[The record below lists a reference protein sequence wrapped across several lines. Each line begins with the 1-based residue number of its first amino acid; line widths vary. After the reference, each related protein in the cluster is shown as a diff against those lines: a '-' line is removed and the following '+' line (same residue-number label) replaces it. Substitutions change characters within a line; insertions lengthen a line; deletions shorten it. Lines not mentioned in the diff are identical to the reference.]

1 MLASMAGN
9 YAELPLDEYQDLSH
23 AVAVV
28 TELVVLDDAWTR
40 EATASSGSA
49 TRDDSRVSQLG
60 GVVDRLDQLY
70 GEIGALG
77 PRLAE
82 IFRAREDLLR
92 ERYQAL
98 VADEAP
104 DRPRAPRTRSLS
116 ADERG
121 RVRAFVDE
129 RGQGDVVAL
138 ATDAA
143 YQLGQQ
149 SGTQRQNVRAEYDRI
164 QGGGSS
170 DGDMDPDF
178 EFWVQA
184 VSLAA
189 TLALGPEAGGV
200 VELIGGI
207 ISWLVG

>member
-1 MLASMAGN
+1 MAGN
-9 YAELPLDEYQDLSH
+9 YAELPLDEYQDLTH
-23 AVAVV
+23 TVAVV

-40 EATASSGSA
+40 EAMASSDPA
-49 TRDDSRVSQLG
+49 TRDDSRVGQLG

-77 PRLAE
+77 SRLGE

-92 ERYQAL
+92 ERYEAL
-98 VADEAP
+98 VSDEAA
-104 DRPRAPRTRSLS
+104 DRPRAPRTRSLTP
-116 ADERG
+116 DERS
-121 RVRAFVDE
+121 RVRAFVDD

-138 ATDAA
+138 AVDAA
-143 YQLGQQ
+143 YQLEQQ
-149 SGTQRQNVRAEYDRI
+149 AGTQRETVRTEYDRI
-164 QGGGSS
+164 RGGASS
-170 DGDMDPDF
+170 EGDIDPDF

-200 VELIGGI
+200 VELIGGLI
-207 ISWLVG
+207 AWLVG

>member
-1 MLASMAGN
+1 MAGN
-9 YAELPLDEYQDLSH
+9 SAALPLDEYQDLSH

-40 EATASSGSA
+40 EATASSDPA
-49 TRDDSRVSQLG
+49 TRDDGRVEQLS

-98 VADEAP
+98 VADEAAE
-104 DRPRAPRTRSLS
+104 RPQPARSRSLT
-116 ADERG
+116 ADERS
-121 RVRAFVDE
+121 RLRAFVDE

-143 YQLGQQ
+143 YQLEQQ
-149 SGTQRQNVRAEYDRI
+149 SGNQGRNVREEYDRI
-164 QGGGSS
+164 RGGASS

-189 TLALGPEAGGV
+189 TIALGPEAGGV